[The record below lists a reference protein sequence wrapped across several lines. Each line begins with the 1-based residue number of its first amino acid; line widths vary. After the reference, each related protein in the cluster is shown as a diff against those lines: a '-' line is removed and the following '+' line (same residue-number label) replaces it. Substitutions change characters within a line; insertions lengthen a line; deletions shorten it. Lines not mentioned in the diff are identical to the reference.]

1 MKNRSKALTAAENQ
15 LRELKEKERSAVIEK
30 LLKKMSAEEDRFN
43 QVTFYTHTTVPQ
55 YDDTRSYIIP
65 YIGRTDSGYTYLC
78 WYCDYTGDDW
88 IFWDTMTFIID
99 GTITV
104 SREEAMRMLENVG
117 VMHMVYAGIPF
128 EKASVLFKE

>member
-1 MKNRSKALTAAENQ
+1 MNTV
-15 LRELKEKERSAVIEK
+15 VI
-30 LLKKMSAEEDRFN
+30 
-43 QVTFYTHTTVPQ
+43 YTQGLV
-55 YDDTRSYIIP
+55 
-65 YIGRTDSGYTYLC
+65 
-78 WYCDYTGDDW
+78 
-88 IFWDTMTFIID
+88 TFIID

>member
-1 MKNRSKALTAAENQ
+1 MEYKKQERQRLTKTVNGTTLSYVYDGLDLLYAKEGDTVTEKNI
-15 LRELKEKERSAVIEK
+15 IEDDGSMI
-30 LLKKMSAEEDRFN
+30 LSCRG
-43 QVTFYTHTTVPQ
+43 TVP
-55 YDDTRSYIIP
+55 Y
-65 YIGRTDSGYTYLC
+65 
-78 WYCDYTGDDW
+78 WYRQDIRGSV
-88 IFWDTMTFIID
+88 TFIID